1 MSMTFRPLVTDD
13 LALMGEWLAQPH
25 VAEWWREA
33 SDPASVES
41 AYGPMIHGTDP
52 TEGFIVVYEGRA
64 LGFIQ
69 RYRLDDN
76 PEWQEIVSVGVG
88 HVVGA
93 GIDYLIGDQTMTGRG
108 LGRRMIAELVDG
120 TWARYPDISAM
131 VVAVQQ
137 GNPASWRALEGA
149 GFERVWEGM
158 LDSDDPSDEGP
169 SFLYSMDRPAG

>member
-1 MSMTFRPLVTDD
+1 
-13 LALMGEWLAQPH
+13 
-25 VAEWWREA
+25 
-33 SDPASVES
+33 
-41 AYGPMIHGTDP
+41 
-52 TEGFIVVYEGRA
+52 
-64 LGFIQ
+64 
-69 RYRLDDN
+69 
-76 PEWQEIVSVGVG
+76 
-88 HVVGA
+88 
-93 GIDYLIGDQTMTGRG
+93 
-108 LGRRMIAELVDG
+108 MIAELVDG